1 MPIISQFYGIIIKMF
16 FKDNVQHNL
25 PHLHAEYAEYSATID
40 LDGNLIEGNL
50 PNKQQKMVDAWI
62 AIHHDELI
70 AIWKILQ
77 SDGEYFKIDP
87 LK

>member
-16 FKDNVQHNL
+16 FNDTVQHNL

-40 LDGNLIEGNL
+40 LSGNLIEGNL
-50 PNKQQKMVDAWI
+50 PSKQQKMVEAWI
-62 AIHHDELI
+62 LIHHDELV
-70 AIWKILQ
+70 AVWKTLQ